1 LALVVKAAI
10 EKTKRRTIKPAKYI
24 THFKLPLL
32 KLEIMKNPDSKT
44 GDKDERS
51 CKIPPID
58 NDTPGSKLDNIAA
71 LMKLSDALFCG

>member
-1 LALVVKAAI
+1 M

-44 GDKDERS
+44 GDKDES
-51 CKIPPID
+51 ICKIPPID
-58 NDTPGSKLDNIAA
+58 NDTPGSKFDNI
-71 LMKLSDALFCG
+71 DALTNFAYALSCG